1 MYCEPHR
8 LRHSKSKKN
17 IVLLAWSCTIKYV
30 MQAKQY
36 IRSKVGKRDLIKNMH
51 VCVIL
56 CLYSWN
62 VSRQPK
68 KSTQTYGNI
77 QKESAFWI
85 DNFSCL
91 NPLVQTKQPRHRQ
104 EALNGVVTRLGVRSI
119 CADVRSAAVAASA
132 AAAAAAVVAA
142 PDALAPGSGWG

>member
-1 MYCEPHR
+1 MMKH
-8 LRHSKSKKN
+8 
-17 IVLLAWSCTIKYV
+17 V
-30 MQAKQY
+30 MQAKQHIR
-36 IRSKVGKRDLIKNMH
+36 IRSKVGKRDLIKNMY

-62 VSRQPK
+62 VLRQPQ
-68 KSTQTYGNI
+68 KSTQTLWNI

-85 DNFSCL
+85 SIFQLFKSIKSIGSS
-91 NPLVQTKQPRHRQ
+91 PTIRHRQ

-119 CADVRSAAVAASA
+119 ADVLFSAAVAASA

-142 PDALAPGSGWG
+142 PECCGIRMRLRDKGTMMVPYPSYKLWE

>member
-1 MYCEPHR
+1 
-8 LRHSKSKKN
+8 
-17 IVLLAWSCTIKYV
+17 

-36 IRSKVGKRDLIKNMH
+36 IRSKVGKRDLIKNMY

-62 VSRQPK
+62 VSPQPK

-77 QKESAFWI
+77 QKESAFWVPI
-85 DNFSCL
+85 FQLFKSIKSIGSS
-91 NPLVQTKQPRHRQ
+91 PTIRHRQ

-119 CADVRSAAVAASA
+119 ADVRSAAVAASA

-142 PDALAPGSGWG
+142 PECCGIRMRLRDNGTMMVPYPSYKLWE